1 MSEKKNKNFWSY
13 SNEILSLAMPLIV
26 SQIAI
31 LGIGVTDI
39 YMAGQLDAETLA
51 AVQLSISI
59 WNMISLTVIGFM
71 VANSPIIGEFWGSS
85 KYSSVKNQFQQCLWL
100 SIPISVLIIIALS
113 IGIYSLKNLS
123 ISAKVAEIATG
134 YLLPYFITAFVLP
147 VFLVFRT
154 TFEGMG
160 NTKPILIFNC
170 IAFAINALLDYML
183 VFGKFGAPN
192 MGGIGAAWATTF
204 AYSFLLIAMIFYA
217 KLSRGNKLLN
227 LFSNFQKP
235 KFDQIKRTLNL
246 GIPIS
251 LNLLAEFG
259 FFAIIP
265 ILIAHLG
272 ANIVAAHAITINIDA
287 LAFMIPLGIAQALTI
302 LVSQRLGS
310 LDARDARVICITGF
324 KLVFVFALTLSF
336 LKILFRF
343 KFAELFSNDE
353 QVQLIAVNLFIFSAV
368 LGLFD
373 CFQMTC
379 SGALRGYKEAKIP
392 LVIQIFA
399 FWIIV
404 FPIAYVI
411 SLTNW
416 IIEPLG
422 VYGFWIGCILAVI
435 LAGIGLLIRW
445 NAVSKKAIRNL
456 VIQNSSKPIVT
467 RS

>member
-1 MSEKKNKNFWSY
+1 
-13 SNEILSLAMPLIV
+13 
-26 SQIAI
+26 
-31 LGIGVTDI
+31 
-39 YMAGQLDAETLA
+39 
-51 AVQLSISI
+51 
-59 WNMISLTVIGFM
+59 
-71 VANSPIIGEFWGSS
+71 
-85 KYSSVKNQFQQCLWL
+85 
-100 SIPISVLIIIALS
+100 
-113 IGIYSLKNLS
+113 
-123 ISAKVAEIATG
+123 
-134 YLLPYFITAFVLP
+134 
-147 VFLVFRT
+147 
-154 TFEGMG
+154 
-160 NTKPILIFNC
+160 
-170 IAFAINALLDYML
+170 ML

-192 MGGIGAAWATTF
+192 MGGIGAAWATTV

-324 KLVFVFALTLSF
+324 KLVFVFALTLSL
-336 LKILFRF
+336 LKILLRF

-368 LGLFD
+368 LG
-373 CFQMTC
+373 
-379 SGALRGYKEAKIP
+379 
-392 LVIQIFA
+392 
-399 FWIIV
+399 
-404 FPIAYVI
+404 
-411 SLTNW
+411 
-416 IIEPLG
+416 
-422 VYGFWIGCILAVI
+422 
-435 LAGIGLLIRW
+435 
-445 NAVSKKAIRNL
+445 
-456 VIQNSSKPIVT
+456 
-467 RS
+467 